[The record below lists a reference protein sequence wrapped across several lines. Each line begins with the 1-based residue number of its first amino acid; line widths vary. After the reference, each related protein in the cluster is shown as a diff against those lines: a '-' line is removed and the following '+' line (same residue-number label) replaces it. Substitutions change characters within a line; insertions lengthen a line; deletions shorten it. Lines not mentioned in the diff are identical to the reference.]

1 MTTVSYLEFF
11 ASICLLLAL
20 SLTAVGQTDTVQKAP
35 NGTFGV
41 DIAAIILALIGF
53 SIIAFKALNVSG

>member
-1 MTTVSYLEFF
+1 MGVSYLEFF
-11 ASICLLLAL
+11 ASICLLIAL
-20 SLTAVGQTDTVQKAP
+20 SLTAIGQTDTVKNAP

-41 DIAAIILALIGF
+41 DVTAIILALIGF